1 MAENQDN
8 IGFVE
13 KLALIADAC
22 ESLIP
27 VQSNI
32 LFELNDENYK
42 KVCEQVGFNKEDS
55 ELKVDVGMTSFIFIR
70 EGEL

>member
-1 MAENQDN
+1 MAENQND

-27 VQSNI
+27 AQSNI
-32 LFELNDENYK
+32 LFELNDEIYK
-42 KVCEQVGFNKEDS
+42 KVCEQVGFKKEES

>member
-1 MAENQDN
+1 MEENQND

-22 ESLIP
+22 ESLLP

-32 LFELNDENYK
+32 LFELNEENYK
-42 KVCEQVGFNKEDS
+42 KVCSLVGFKKEES

>member
-1 MAENQDN
+1 MEENQND

-22 ESLIP
+22 ESLLP

-32 LFELNDENYK
+32 LFELNEEKYK
-42 KVCEQVGFNKEDS
+42 KVCSLVGFKKEES

>member
-1 MAENQDN
+1 MEENQDN

-42 KVCEQVGFNKEDS
+42 KVCKEVGFNKEDS

>member
-27 VQSNI
+27 VQTNI

-42 KVCEQVGFNKEDS
+42 KVCEQVGFSKENS
-55 ELKVDVGMTSFIFIR
+55 ELKVDIGMTSFIFIR

>member
-1 MAENQDN
+1 MEENQDN

>member
-42 KVCEQVGFNKEDS
+42 KACEQVGFSKENS

>member
-8 IGFVE
+8 FGFVE

>member
-1 MAENQDN
+1 MEENQND

-22 ESLIP
+22 ESLVP

-32 LFELNDENYK
+32 LFELNDEMYK
-42 KVCEQVGFNKEDS
+42 QICDKVGFKKEES

-70 EGEL
+70 EGAL